1 MVQMEKTLT
10 TRFRYT
16 KLERSW
22 IAQDWANSAYSVMI
36 TTVVFPLFF
45 KSVAANGG
53 LSDATST
60 AYWGYAN
67 SLATLVVS
75 LLAPL
80 LGAVAD
86 YKGYRNP
93 LFTIA
98 TGLGVVATF
107 SFAFIPDSNWQLLLF
122 LYVLSAIGFS
132 ASNIFYD
139 ASLMDVTSNERMD
152 RISSAGFG
160 WGYIGGTIPFL
171 VFIVLQLTQV
181 LPIEAGTLI
190 KGAFIVTALWWFIF
204 TIPYWKE
211 VKQTT
216 YIEKQPRIV
225 QMSFKR
231 LWQTMKHIRQ
241 YRNVFLFLAAY
252 FFYIDGVGTIIT
264 MAMTFGTDV
273 GLTANNLVI
282 IMLVVQIVAFP
293 CSIMYGILAK
303 RFGNKSMLFFGIL
316 TYIGICIFA
325 IQLDSLVKFIV
336 LATLVGTAQGGIQS
350 LSRSLFAQLIPVERA
365 NEFFGFYNIFGKFAA
380 VIGPVLVAVTTQ
392 ITGHAKDGV
401 FSLIILFALGGV
413 LLFFVDANGLSKE
426 NQ

>member
-1 MVQMEKTLT
+1 MEQTKKLKTS
-10 TRFRYT
+10 RFRYT

-45 KSVAANGG
+45 KSVAENGG

-75 LLAPL
+75 ILAPL
-80 LGAVAD
+80 LGAIAD

-122 LYVLSAIGFS
+122 IYILSAIGFS

-139 ASLMDVTSNERMD
+139 ASLMDVTTGGRMD
-152 RISSAGFG
+152 RVSSAGFG
-160 WGYIGGTIPFL
+160 WGYIGSTIPFL
-171 VFIVLQLTQV
+171 IFIILQLTQV
-181 LPIEAGTLI
+181 LPISTGTLT
-190 KGAFIVTALWWFIF
+190 KGAFIATALWWFIF
-204 TIPYWKE
+204 TIPYWKD
-211 VKQTT
+211 VRQTT
-216 YIEKQPRIV
+216 YIDKQPRIIAN
-225 QMSFKR
+225 SFGR
-231 LWQTMKHIRQ
+231 LWQTVKNIRQ
-241 YRNVFLFLAAY
+241 HRNVFLFLAAY

-264 MAMTFGTDV
+264 MAMTFGTDI
-273 GLTANNLVI
+273 GLTSNNLIV

-293 CSIMYGILAK
+293 FSILYGVLAK
-303 RFGNKSMLFFGIL
+303 RFGNKTMIFFGIV
-316 TYIGICIFA
+316 TYVAICIFA
-325 IQLDSLVKFIV
+325 IQLDSLIKFIV

-350 LSRSLFAQLIPVERA
+350 LSRSLFAQLIPVESA

-380 VIGPVLVAVTTQ
+380 VIGPVLVAITTQ
-392 ITGHAKDGV
+392 ITGHARDGV
-401 FSLIILFALGGV
+401 FSLIVLFVVGGI
-413 LLFFVDANGLSKE
+413 LLFFVKVDHKIE
-426 NQ
+426 N

>member
-1 MVQMEKTLT
+1 MEGTESLKINK
-10 TRFRYT
+10 FRYT

-45 KSVAANGG
+45 KSVAESGG

-67 SLATLVVS
+67 SLSTLIVS
-75 LLAPL
+75 VLAPL
-80 LGAVAD
+80 LGAIAD

-93 LFTIA
+93 LFTVA
-98 TGLGVVATF
+98 TGLGVVATL
-107 SFAFIPDSNWQLLLF
+107 SFAFIPDDNWQLLLF

-139 ASLMDVTSNERMD
+139 ASLMDVTTNERMD
-152 RISSAGFG
+152 RVSSAGYG
-160 WGYIGGTIPFL
+160 WGYIGSTIPFL
-171 VFIVLQLTQV
+171 IFIVLQLTQV
-181 LPIEAGTLI
+181 LPISTGALT
-190 KGAFIVTALWWFIF
+190 KGAFVVTALWWFIF
-204 TIPYWKE
+204 TIPYWKN
-211 VKQTT
+211 VQQKT
-216 YIEKQPRIV
+216 YIAKQPRIIAD
-225 QMSFKR
+225 SFSR
-231 LWQTMKHIRQ
+231 LWQTIKHIRLH
-241 YRNVFLFLAAY
+241 RNVFLFLAAY

-273 GLTANNLVI
+273 GLTANHLIV

-293 CSIMYGILAK
+293 FSIIYGVLAK
-303 RFGNKSMLFFGIL
+303 RFGNKAMIFVGIL
-316 TYIGICIFA
+316 TYVGICIFA
-325 IQLDSLVKFIV
+325 IQLDSLVKFII

-350 LSRSLFAQLIPVERA
+350 LSRSLFAQLIPVESA

-401 FSLIILFALGGV
+401 FSLIVLFALGGI
-413 LLFFVDANGLSKE
+413 LLYFVKVDHGIE
-426 NQ
+426 N

>member
-1 MVQMEKTLT
+1 MEQIKQSEND
-10 TRFRYT
+10 RFRYT

-22 IAQDWANSAYSVMI
+22 IMQDWANSAYSVMI

-45 KSVAANGG
+45 KVVSENGG

-80 LGAVAD
+80 LGAIAD

-93 LFTIA
+93 LFTLA
-98 TGLGVVATF
+98 TGLGVVATL
-107 SFAFIPDSNWQLLLF
+107 SFAFVPDENWQLLLF

-139 ASLMDVTSNERMD
+139 ASLMDVTSNKRMD
-152 RISSAGFG
+152 RVSSAGFG
-160 WGYIGGTIPFL
+160 WGYIGSTIPFL
-171 VFIVLQLTQV
+171 LFIVLQLTEIS
-181 LPIEAGTLI
+181 PISTGTLI
-190 KGAFIVTALWWFIF
+190 KGSFIMTALWWFIF
-204 TIPYWKE
+204 TIPYWKN

-216 YIEKQPRIV
+216 YIEKHPKIV
-225 QMSFKR
+225 AKSFSR
-231 LWQTMKHIRQ
+231 LWQTIKHIRQ
-241 YRNVFLFLAAY
+241 HRNVFLFLAAY

-273 GLTANNLVI
+273 GLSANNLVV

-293 CSIMYGILAK
+293 CSILYGVLAK
-303 RFGNKSMLFFGIL
+303 RVGNKEMIFFGIL

-325 IQLDSLVKFIV
+325 IQLDSLLKFIV
-336 LATLVGTAQGGIQS
+336 LAILVGTAQGGIQS

-401 FSLIILFALGGV
+401 FSLIILFVVGGI
-413 LLFFVDANGLSKE
+413 LLYFVKVDHEIE
-426 NQ
+426 NL